1 MLLMAGG
8 MMLVYVWLAPG
19 LPSVEEVRN
28 VELQVPLRVYTAEG
42 ELIDEFGEMRRTPI
56 SLSDVPQSMQQAF
69 IAAEDR
75 RFYQHPGVDYQGLAR
90 AVWYLVR
97 TGEKGPGGSTIT
109 MQLARNLF
117 LTSER
122 TYLRKLR
129 EILLALRIERE
140 LDKQTILEL
149 YLNKIY
155 LGQRAYGVAAAAEVY
170 YGAPLSSLT
179 LAQQAMIA
187 GLPKAP
193 SAWNPIA
200 DPQSALQRRRYVLER
215 MLERGFIDTARFE
228 QAMAMPITAERHRR
242 QPTVTA
248 PYVAEMAR
256 AWMVDRYGAQAAY
269 TGGYRVY
276 TTVNADRQQAARVA
290 LRSGL
295 HGYDERHG
303 YRGPAGA
310 LDPALL
316 SADDF
321 SPVRAEL
328 QAYASPG
335 DLVVAAVST
344 VSERSAT
351 LVNVDGER
359 VNLSWNGMSWAR
371 PQYSRNAMGPSPDQA
386 DEILSAGDIVYVRQA
401 NDQWRLTQNPE
412 PQAGLVALAP
422 EDGRILALVGGY
434 DFRSSKF
441 NRVTQAQRQ
450 PGSSFKPLIYSAA
463 LAHGFSPATLVNDA
477 PVVFADVSLE
487 DVWRPENYSGKVFGP
502 TRLREAL
509 TKSRNLVSIRVL
521 RRVGIRNAIEH
532 IEGFGL
538 SGENL
543 PRNLSLALGSASLTP
558 MQLARAY
565 AVFANGGYRVD
576 PHFIDRVTVND
587 GQIEYRR
594 WPRRAVPADQ
604 IAPAAPG
611 PEGPQRPAYRAAER
625 VISEQNAWL
634 MRSMLRSV
642 VEEGTARAVNQ
653 LGRGDL
659 VGKTGTTNDQKDAW
673 FSGFNDTLVASAWVG
688 FDELQTLGRYET
700 GGRAALPIWIDF
712 MRSAL
717 RGVPEAERGRPDGLI
732 TVRIDPTTGERVSAD
747 AQDVMF
753 ETFRE
758 DNLPPAPPSR
768 SASDRDSGSS
778 SAEPIF

>member
-8 MMLVYVWLAPG
+8 MMLAYVWLAPG

-56 SLSDVPQSMQQAF
+56 RLSDVPQSMQQAF

-75 RFYQHPGVDYQGLAR
+75 RFYQHPGVDYQGITR

-155 LGQRAYGVAAAAEVY
+155 LGQRAYGVSAAAEVY

-200 DPQSALQRRRYVLER
+200 DPQSALQRRGYVLER
-215 MLERGFIDTARFE
+215 MLERGFINRERFE

-248 PYVAEMAR
+248 PYIAEMAR

-276 TTVNADRQQAARVA
+276 TTVDTKRQQAARAA
-290 LRSGL
+290 LRGGL

-310 LDPALL
+310 LEPELVSRDDPSAL
-316 SADDF
+316 S
-321 SPVRAEL
+321 AEL
-328 QAYASPG
+328 QAYATPG
-335 DLVVAAVST
+335 DLVVAAVSA

-351 LVNVDGER
+351 LVNADGEN
-359 VNLSWNGMSWAR
+359 VDLSWDGLSWAR
-371 PQYSRNAMGPSPDQA
+371 PQYSRNAMGPSPEQA
-386 DEILSAGDIVYVRQA
+386 SDVLSAGDIVYVRQA
-401 NDQWRLTQNPE
+401 NGQWRLAQNPE

-422 EDGRILALVGGY
+422 DDGRVVALVGGY
-434 DFRSSKF
+434 DFPSSKF

-521 RRVGIRNAIEH
+521 RRVGISNAIEH

-538 SGENL
+538 AAENL

-576 PHFIDRVTVND
+576 PHFIDRVTLND
-587 GQIEYRR
+587 GQVEYRR
-594 WPRRAVPADQ
+594 WPRRAVPAEQ
-604 IAPAAPG
+604 IEPASPG
-611 PEGPQRPAYRAAER
+611 ADGPQRPAYRAAER
-625 VISEQNAWL
+625 VITEQNAWL

-642 VEEGTARAVNQ
+642 VEEGTARRVKQ

-673 FSGFNDTLVASAWVG
+673 FSGFNDNLVASAWVG

-700 GGRAALPIWIDF
+700 GGRAALPIWMDF
-712 MRSAL
+712 MRAAL

-732 TVRIDPTTGERVSAD
+732 TVRIDPKTGERVSAD
-747 AQDVMF
+747 AQGVIF

-758 DNLPPAPPSR
+758 DNLPPAPSSR

-778 SAEPIF
+778 TAEPIF